1 MSKEDEEKLSEFRR
15 VLEEYAFVDVVT
27 VDFDESL
34 QAYVFKVSGLRRKTE
49 NADGD
54 LSIKRIRPFHGF
66 TLLNREAVI
75 CSAMSTKGLVDECL
89 KDLYASVNAEGK
101 E

>member
-34 QAYVFKVSGLRRKTE
+34 QAYVFKESGLRRKKE
-49 NADGD
+49 ICAGEPSAKIIVPFQAFFL
-54 LSIKRIRPFHGF
+54 LSKEF
-66 TLLNREAVI
+66 VI
-75 CSAMSTKGLVDECL
+75 GSTMSTECL
-89 KDLYASVNAEGK
+89 VAECLNNLYDK
-101 E
+101 EERW